1 MIGTVVSPDL
11 MGEVVGISVG
21 KSVGGNNSGNFS
33 VVSGTLSSGSS
44 SPLGGVG
51 AGVAAAA
58 VGDGVLLAPVGDGV
72 ISPGNVSGK
81 RGSGSFVPS
90 PVVSVSSLQRVG
102 SGDDLAVLDVDGEE

>member
-1 MIGTVVSPDL
+1 MIGTVVSPVL

-21 KSVGGNNSGNFS
+21 KYVGGNNSGNFS

-44 SPLGGVG
+44 SPLGVG

-81 RGSGSFVPS
+81 RGSGSVVSS

-102 SGDDLAVLDVDGEE
+102 SGDDLAVLDVDGGE

>member
-1 MIGTVVSPDL
+1 MIGTVVSPAS
-11 MGEVVGISVG
+11 GEVVGISVG
-21 KSVGGNNSGNFS
+21 KYVGGGNNSGNFS
-33 VVSGTLSSGSS
+33 VSGT
-44 SPLGGVG
+44 SPLGVG

-81 RGSGSFVPS
+81 RGSGSVVPS

-102 SGDDLAVLDVDGEE
+102 SGDDLTVLDVDGEE